1 MMSQAARF
9 ALPLSYG
16 LPDEEFL
23 AGRIAVRQDLDVPQ
37 IAARHLDV
45 ARDLL
50 NAPVN
55 VHIDAQRFEF
65 LWDDRVLAE
74 RFARSQAAA
83 HFHSEPPADVKRHAL
98 AIEERLREFF
108 GVAGLR
114 HSLYYENDAVLD
126 AVVAYLLR
134 SETGA
139 ESAAAPDGHLPSLGA
154 T

>member
-1 MMSQAARF
+1 MSF
-9 ALPLSYG
+9 G
-16 LPDEEFL
+16 LPGEEFL
-23 AGRIAVRQDLDVPQ
+23 DSRIVVRRELDVPQ
-37 IAARHLDV
+37 IATRALDV

-50 NAPVN
+50 NATVN
-55 VHIDAQRFEF
+55 VEIDRHRFEF

-83 HFHSEPPADVKRHAL
+83 HFTHEPPAEIKRHVL

-114 HSLYYENDAVLD
+114 HSLYYENDAVLE
-126 AVVAYLLR
+126 AVAAFLLR
-134 SETGA
+134 SEAGA
-139 ESAAAPDGHLPSLGA
+139 PSASAASAHLPSLGA